1 MLLLL
6 YRGELGICWNILKES
21 SLFKNEIKAIFI
33 IIFLSSCSLFEE
45 VEVPLDGER
54 ENVFEIDE
62 KKLVKSF
69 AKVYLPKPELVEDW
83 NQNNQ
88 NKSNHLFHFSSNQSI
103 EKKWEINIG
112 EGEGGIGPYI
122 ISPIVYKNIIYTVDN
137 EGIVQARDS
146 NKGSLIWKYK
156 LEEEF
161 KEDISFIGG
170 LSASNDLLLIST
182 GLGNIYAL
190 DYKNGKTKWKK
201 NFLSQISAPPVIANN
216 KIFVTTDD
224 NQLLAIELT
233 SGDNI
238 WDHSG
243 NIENLSIIGGV
254 NPAIYNDI
262 IYVTYSTGEIFA
274 LNENNGAIQWYE
286 NIGSDFSYNDG
297 TITDIQSPPVFFEDH
312 LYVSS
317 FSGKFVSFKAIDGQR
332 LWELNLSTINPI
344 TISGDYIYLLDTN
357 NKLYCITKN
366 DGGIVWVVQLKK
378 RNKDDDDISWVGPLL
393 TSHKLIV
400 ASSEG
405 TIISISPYNG
415 KVISIFKEK
424 NSFTINPIHAGL
436 NIYFVSK
443 EGNLINY
450 K

>member
-1 MLLLL
+1 MLQPL
-6 YRGELGICWNILKES
+6 YREEPGICWNILREDN
-21 SLFKNEIKAIFI
+21 LFKNTFKFLLVIFT
-33 IIFLSSCSLFEE
+33 LSSCSLFEE
-45 VEVPLDGER
+45 VEVPLDGKR
-54 ENVFEIDE
+54 ENVFEVDE
-62 KKLVKSF
+62 RKLVKSF
-69 AKVYLPKPELVEDW
+69 AKVFLPEPKLIEDW
-83 NQNNQ
+83 AQNNQ
-88 NKSNHLFHFSSNQSI
+88 NVSNHLFHFSSNESI

-122 ISPIVYKNIIYTVDN
+122 ISPIVYKNIIFTIDN
-137 EGIVQARDS
+137 EGRVQARDYS
-146 NKGSLIWKYK
+146 KGSLIWKLK

-161 KEDISFIGG
+161 EEGISFIGG
-170 LSASNDLLLIST
+170 LSAKNDMVLIST

-190 DYKNGKTKWKK
+190 NYKSGEIQWKK
-201 NFLSQISAPPVIANN
+201 NFLSQISAPPVILNN

-224 NQLLAIELT
+224 NQLLAVELN

-238 WDHSG
+238 WNHSG

-254 NPAIYNDI
+254 NPAIDNDV

-274 LNENNGAIQWYE
+274 LNINNGAIQWYE
-286 NIGSDFSYNDG
+286 NIGSDFLFNDG
-297 TITDIQSPPVFFEDH
+297 MIMDIQSPPVFFNDN

-317 FSGKFVSFKAIDGQR
+317 FSGKFVSFKAIDGER

-344 TISGDYIYLLDTN
+344 TISGNYIFLLDTN
-357 NKLYCITKN
+357 NKLYCITKD
-366 DGGIVWVVQLKK
+366 DGEIVWVVQLKK
-378 RNKDDDDISWVGPLL
+378 KKKDDEISWVGPLL

-405 TIISISPYNG
+405 TIISISPYTG
-415 KVISIFKEK
+415 KVMSIFREEE
-424 NSFTINPIHAGL
+424 SFTINPIQAGL